1 MKLRPPSPAL
11 VISIVAVVIA
21 CTGSAVAATVITS
34 KQIRN
39 GTIQGVDIKDG
50 TILSKKLSKGSQQLL
65 AGRRGAAP
73 AAGGQIAYE
82 AVRKTGPEAQPP
94 NVVVKVASLTVP
106 AGAYTITAKT
116 VMSSLVPPQG
126 ILEALVQD
134 PTSVGGRCKLDAA
147 GVGDESLTNVVV
159 NSRQTPATLTMQL
172 TRTVNADMEI
182 FVECSSALPWRLS
195 ETSIVAQKVDE
206 IKLTEI
212 K

>member
-11 VISIVAVVIA
+11 AVSITAVVIA

-39 GTIQGVDIKDG
+39 GTIQGVDIKKE
-50 TILSKKLSKGSQQLL
+50 TITSSKLSKGTQNLL
-65 AGRRGAAP
+65 GRRGAAP
-73 AAGGQIAYE
+73 AAGGHIVYE
-82 AVRKTGPEAQPP
+82 ALRKAGPEGQPP

-106 AGAYTITAKT
+106 AGAYKVTAKT
-116 VMSSLVPPQG
+116 VMTSLVPAQG
-126 ILEALVQD
+126 ILEALALD
-134 PTSVGGRCKLDAA
+134 PIAVGGRCKLDAA

-159 NSRQTPATLTMQL
+159 NARQTPATLTMQL
-172 TRTVNADMEI
+172 TRTIGAASEI
-182 FVECSSALPWRLS
+182 FMECSSGLPWRLS